1 VRHPRTK
8 AIIRELF
15 LKITTVFAIGLA
27 LAGVL
32 SAAPVQAQATRTFV
46 SPTGS
51 DASVSCSLAAPCRTF
66 GAAYALTNAGGEI
79 AVLGTAGYGSLAISK
94 AISIVNGG
102 GFEAGIAVPAG
113 GIGITINAG
122 TNDAVSL
129 RGLTIDGAGVGQIGI
144 TFNGGKSLTVENCV
158 VRHFTQYGINLAPIA
173 SSSLLLSNTLVAD
186 NSGTGIIGVPS
197 GPGGYA
203 LVFDNVKVVN
213 NNGNGIFVDGTSS
226 TGVVTASINNSLAS
240 GNGTNIG
247 AVGFYVGSN
256 PGKAPTTMTVSH
268 SVAVNNGI
276 GFYAQN
282 STGAIL
288 RITQSTVTGNASG
301 WGSVGG
307 GILASYG
314 DNSMD
319 GNGAN
324 SGSLTS
330 VAKQ

>member
-1 VRHPRTK
+1 MK
-8 AIIRELF
+8 IIAA
-15 LKITTVFAIGLA
+15 FAVGLA
-27 LAGVL
+27 LAGL
-32 SAAPVQAQATRTFV
+32 ISTAPAQAQATRTFV

-51 DASVSCSLAAPCRTF
+51 DAATCTLAAPCRTF
-66 GAAYALTNAGGEI
+66 AAAYVLTNAGGEI
-79 AVLGTAGYGSLAISK
+79 AVLGTAGYGTLTINK

-102 GFEAGIAVPAG
+102 GFEAGIAVPSG
-113 GIGITINAG
+113 GIGITINSG

-129 RGLTIDGAGVGQIGI
+129 RGLTIDGAGVGAIGI
-144 TFNGGKSLTVENCV
+144 QFNGGKSLTVENCV
-158 VRHFTQYGINLAPIA
+158 IRHFTQYGIDLVPNA
-173 SSSLLLSNTLVAD
+173 SSSLLLSNSLVAD
-186 NSGTGIIGVPS
+186 NGGTGIIGVPS
-197 GPGGYA
+197 GSGA
-203 LVFDNVKVVN
+203 VTVVFDNVKVVN
-213 NNGNGIFVDGTSS
+213 NNGNGIYVDGTSS
-226 TGVVTASINNSLAS
+226 TGTVNASINNSLAS
-240 GNGTNIG
+240 GNGSGIG

-301 WGSVGG
+301 WGSIGG

-324 SGSLTS
+324 TGSLTT
-330 VAKQ
+330 VVKQ